1 MNAAGPRVPGY
12 VLEARLGSGGSGQVW
27 RARVAA
33 TGEPVALKR
42 IPIDDGPEQARAAR
56 AEAAMLATLDHPHL
70 VRLHD
75 VVPVPDALVL
85 VLDLAAGGSLAD
97 LVAARGRVTAGE
109 AVTAMSAVGAALA
122 VAHAAGVVHG
132 DVSPGNVLF
141 TDIGLPLLA
150 DLGVARI
157 AGEAVPVRST
167 PAFIDPVVAGGGLPG
182 PQTDVFMAA
191 ATTLFALSGTP
202 PWPGASP
209 AEALARAQ
217 RAELDV
223 AAVLAA
229 PEVPGPIAR
238 VLRTAMDLDPR
249 RRGTAAGFALELRHA
264 AEPRA
269 IELSAGRARPDR
281 QPAAGPTGLQTTGSG
296 RSATTEHTPRHA
308 APAPD
313 QVPQSTADG
322 GAPRAGDA
330 LALTHG
336 VRARPVASRPRRGAA
351 RRLRAARLATGC
363 TAALIVA
370 ALGLLV
376 AIAARGWQAQRPAS
390 HRAQPGV
397 ASPAQRTETAL
408 VTLAHA
414 RELAFAERNPA
425 LLAQVYLPGPLLQA
439 DAALLAR
446 IVPSGCGLVGAHTT
460 YRDIAVGGTEDHP
473 VITTTATLSPS
484 RLMCAGSQAASA
496 PGVGPTG
503 LRIELVH
510 TAAGYRIAAQ
520 RAA

>member
-1 MNAAGPRVPGY
+1 MNGAGLRVPGY
-12 VLEARLGSGGSGQVW
+12 VLEARLGSGGSSQVW

-42 IPIDDGPEQARAAR
+42 IPIGDGPEQARAAR

-75 VVPVPDALVL
+75 VVPVPDAVVL
-85 VLDLAAGGSLAD
+85 VLDLADGGSLAE

-132 DVSPGNVLF
+132 DVSPANVLF

-167 PAFIDPVVAGGGLPG
+167 PAFVDPVVAAGGVPG
-182 PQTDVFMAA
+182 PESDVFMTA
-191 ATTLFALSGTP
+191 ATTLFALSGMP
-202 PWPGASP
+202 PWPAASA
-209 AEALARAQ
+209 AEALSRAQ
-217 RAELDV
+217 RCVLDV
-223 AAVLAA
+223 EAVLTAAAV
-229 PEVPGPIAR
+229 PSPIAR
-238 VLRTAMDLDPR
+238 VLRTAMSLEPR
-249 RRGTAAGFALELRHA
+249 RRGTAAEFALELRHA

-281 QPAAGPTGLQTTGSG
+281 QPDIRLVWAPAAESVPVGSTSTG
-296 RSATTEHTPRHA
+296 HKPRHA
-308 APAPD
+308 AP
-313 QVPQSTADG
+313 VPEPARSSTADG
-322 GAPRAGDA
+322 AEPAVGDA
-330 LALTHG
+330 LTLTHG
-336 VRARPVASRPRRGAA
+336 VRARPVAIRPQ
-351 RRLRAARLATGC
+351 RAALRRRHAAQLLKGC
-363 TAALIVA
+363 AAAFIVA
-370 ALGLLV
+370 ALSLLV
-376 AIAARGWQAQRPAS
+376 VVAARTWLVQRHPS
-390 HRAQPGV
+390 QRLPV
-397 ASPAQRTETAL
+397 VSPVQRTETAL
-408 VTLAHA
+408 VMLASI
-414 RELAFAERNPA
+414 RERAFAERKNA

-446 IVPSGCGLVGAHTT
+446 IVPAGCGLLGAHTAYYDT
-460 YRDIAVGGTEDHP
+460 AVGGTDEHP

-484 RLMCAGSQAASA
+484 RLICAGSQAGSA

-503 LRIELVH
+503 LRIELTR
-510 TAAGYRIAAQ
+510 TATGYRIAAQ
-520 RAA
+520 RAV